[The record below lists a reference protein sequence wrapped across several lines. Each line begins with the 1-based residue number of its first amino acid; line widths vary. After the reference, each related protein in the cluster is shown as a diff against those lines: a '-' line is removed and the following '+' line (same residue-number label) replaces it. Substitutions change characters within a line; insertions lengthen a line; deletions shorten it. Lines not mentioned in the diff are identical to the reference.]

1 MDRLTALVAPAD
13 GDVRE
18 SPSAPVRVVEL
29 TMTNSFKLAPVV
41 LASAC
46 MLTLGS
52 CDSASDSVIPSCADE
67 CDREGNILCM
77 NDTKYRQC
85 TKNNDGCLEWDC
97 ST

>member
-1 MDRLTALVAPAD
+1 MRRLTLVALCD

-18 SPSAPVRVVEL
+18 SLSAPVRVVES
-29 TMTNSFKLAPVV
+29 TMTKSFKLASVV

-52 CDSASDSVIPSCADE
+52 CNSSSDSVIPSCTDG
-67 CDREGNILCM
+67 CDREGDLLCM

-85 TKNNDGCLEWDC
+85 TKNNDGCLDWDC

>member
-1 MDRLTALVAPAD
+1 VALGD
-13 GDVRE
+13 DDVRE
-18 SPSAPVRVVEL
+18 FLFPPVRIVES
-29 TMTNSFKLAPVV
+29 TMTNSFKLAPVI

-52 CDSASDSVIPSCADE
+52 CDSSSDSVMPSCTDG
-67 CDREGNILCM
+67 CDREGDILCM